1 VPKHKRPRQIY
12 TSVSRPDPRRVAR
25 RPRPDRVLSTLLA
38 LAVALIVAVVLLVL
52 IAGGA
57 SDVP

>member
-1 VPKHKRPRQIY
+1 VSKRESPRQIY
-12 TSVSRPDPRRVAR
+12 TSVSRRAHGPVAR
-25 RPRPDRVLSTLLA
+25 RPRPDRVLSALLA
-38 LAVALIVAVVLLVL
+38 LAIALVVAVVLLVL